1 MTLRVHECLNC
12 VELGVM
18 IIVSRVN
25 PASKWIKPKQQKL
38 KAHQRDALRLSV
50 RRNSC
55 DSTGTG
61 SVGTVGAEGGG
72 RMWSVTD

>member
-1 MTLRVHECLNC
+1 MSVRIVSSW
-12 VELGVM
+12 VVM

-25 PASKWIKPKQQKL
+25 PASKWIKPKHQKT

-50 RRNSC
+50 RRNSR

-61 SVGTVGAEGGG
+61 SVGTVGAEGGS
-72 RMWSVTD
+72 RMWVVTD